1 MEPISTALAGI
12 ALFKSAVDGIK
23 SAIGTAND
31 ISDIAGYIDNLF
43 EGESQV
49 QKKRNKKSGVGV
61 GDQFGVANV
70 AREVID
76 ARLAKEQMQ
85 EVASL
90 VDMRFGH
97 GTWRSIVEERA
108 RRIQAAKEAAAE
120 ARRKKIQEARE
131 FEENLKQFFM
141 IAGAVVTAAVFFI
154 VMIAMMARA
163 DGDNYVPCRLA
174 KYKKVDKEWHCY
186 YEGAN
191 KTRTSMVIGE
201 FCPRVYMCLYD
212 PNSSNKIVEW

>member
-1 MEPISTALAGI
+1 MEPISTALAGF

-31 ISDIAGYIDNLF
+31 VSDIAGYIDNLF
-43 EGESQV
+43 EGEKQV
-49 QKKRNKKSGVGV
+49 QHKRSKKSGVGV

-97 GTWRSIVEERA
+97 GTWRSIVDERA
-108 RRIQAAKEAAAE
+108 RRIQAAREVAAAE
-120 ARRKKIQEARE
+120 KRKKIQEARE

-141 IAGAVVTAAVFFI
+141 ISGVIIVVIVLFAVLI
-154 VMIAMMARA
+154 SMIARA
-163 DGDNYVPCRLA
+163 ETKFVECRLER
-174 KYKKVDKEWHCY
+174 YKKVNGEWHCVY
-186 YEGAN
+186 LGAN
-191 KTRTSMVIGE
+191 KTRTSMIVTE
-201 FCPRVYMCLYD
+201 FCPRSYMCEYD
-212 PNSSNKIVEW
+212 PNSSDKLLEW

>member
-12 ALFKSAVDGIK
+12 SLFKAAVDGIK

-31 ISDIAGYIDNLF
+31 VSDIAHYIDNLF
-43 EGESQV
+43 EGEKQV
-49 QKKRNKKSGVGV
+49 QHKRSAKSGVGV
-61 GDQFGVANV
+61 ADQFGVKSV
-70 AREVID
+70 ASEVID

-131 FEENLKQFFM
+131 FEENLKQFFL
-141 IAGAVVTAAVFFI
+141 IAGAVVAAAMFFV
-154 VMIAMMARA
+154 VMIVMMARA
-163 DGDNYVPCRLA
+163 DDMQFVTCRLA
-174 KYKKVDKEWHCY
+174 KYKKVNEEWHCY

-191 KTRTSMVIGE
+191 KTRTSMVISE
-201 FCPRVYMCLYD
+201 FCPTSYMCEYD

>member
-1 MEPISTALAGI
+1 MEPISTALAGF

-31 ISDIAGYIDNLF
+31 VSDIAGYIDNLF

-97 GTWRSIVEERA
+97 GTWRSIVDERA
-108 RRIQAAKEAAAE
+108 RRIQAAKEEATA

-141 IAGAVVTAAVFFI
+141 VSGVILIVVALFV
-154 VMIAMMARA
+154 VMIAVIARA
-163 DGDNYVPCRLA
+163 ETKFVECRLE
-174 KYKKVDKEWHCY
+174 KYKKVNGEWHCVY
-186 YEGAN
+186 LGAN
-191 KTRTSMVIGE
+191 KTRTSMIVTE
-201 FCPRVYMCLYD
+201 FCPRSYMCEYD
-212 PNSSNKIVEW
+212 PNSSDKLIEW

>member
-1 MEPISTALAGI
+1 MEPITTALAGI
-12 ALFKSAVDGIK
+12 SLFKAAVDGIK

-31 ISDIAGYIDNLF
+31 VSDIAHYIDNLF
-43 EGESQV
+43 EGEKQV
-49 QKKRNKKSGVGV
+49 QHKRSAKSGVGV
-61 GDQFGVANV
+61 ADQFGVKSV
-70 AREVID
+70 ASEVID

-131 FEENLKQFFM
+131 FEENLKQFFL
-141 IAGAVVTAAVFFI
+141 IAGAVVAAAMFFV
-154 VMIAMMARA
+154 VMIVMMARA
-163 DGDNYVPCRLA
+163 DDDNYVPCRLA